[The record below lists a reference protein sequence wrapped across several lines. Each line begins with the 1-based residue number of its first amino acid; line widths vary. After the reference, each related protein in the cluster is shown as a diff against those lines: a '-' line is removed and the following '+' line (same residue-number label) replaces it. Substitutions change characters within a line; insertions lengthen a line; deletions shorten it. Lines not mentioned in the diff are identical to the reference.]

1 MHRLFRKR
9 RTAAENAHL
18 AVSSQM
24 FGSSEEV
31 TDGKKVKEKGI
42 HLFFCW

>member
-1 MHRLFRKR
+1 
-9 RTAAENAHL
+9 
-18 AVSSQM
+18 M

-42 HLFFCW
+42 HLFVFVGRDATT